1 MEKNGAG
8 VSISKVQVAQLKL
21 KALTSTGKREAS
33 YGRLVLAI
41 RKVNLPQSL
50 NQRHICGN
58 FSDKRVFF

>member
-8 VSISKVQVAQLKL
+8 VSISKVQVAGQL

>member
-8 VSISKVQVAQLKL
+8 VSISKVQVARQL
-21 KALTSTGKREAS
+21 KALTSTGRREAS